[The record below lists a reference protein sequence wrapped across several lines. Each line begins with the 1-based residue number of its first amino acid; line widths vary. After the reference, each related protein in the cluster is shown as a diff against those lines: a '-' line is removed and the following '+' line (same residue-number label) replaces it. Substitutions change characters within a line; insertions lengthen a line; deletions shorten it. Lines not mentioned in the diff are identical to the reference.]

1 VQDVLGAVG
10 GPQGKKVVIPVG
22 ERPAAPDRDQTGVT
36 DRREDHASSLPAH
49 ATAAVFPTRTVR
61 LSATVEDCPVIDG

>member
-10 GPQGKKVVIPVG
+10 GPQGEKAVIYIG
-22 ERPAAPDRDQTGVT
+22 ERPAAPDRDQPRVT
-36 DRREDHASSLPAH
+36 HRREDHASSLPAH

-61 LSATVEDCPVIDG
+61 LSATVDDCPVIDG